1 MSKDQPSPGTQ
12 RSWLCRDRCLP
23 LPDAGVLMGI
33 LNVTPDSFSDRGSF
47 FDVDSAVRHAKRML
61 SEGATIIDVGG
72 ESTRPGA
79 LEVPATEEIARVL
92 PVIQYLAQ
100 SLPEAT
106 LSVDTS
112 KASVAR
118 AALEAGAR
126 ILNDVTGLRGDPGM
140 AQLAAETRA
149 GLVIMHMQGSPRTM
163 QDRPH
168 YKDVIGE
175 IRQFFETQIELALCA
190 GVDLEQI
197 VLDPG
202 IGFGKNLEHN
212 LEILQRLDQLPV
224 QGRPILLGVSRKSF
238 FQQLLGL
245 PVHDR
250 ALATAVVTALT
261 ASRGVAIHR
270 VHDVAESSQALR
282 LGEALR
288 ADACS

>member
-1 MSKDQPSPGTQ
+1 MSKDQPSPGTE

-23 LPDAGVLMGI
+23 LPEGGILMGI

-47 FDVDSAVRHAKRML
+47 FDVDSAVLHAKRML

-79 LEVPATEEIARVL
+79 LEVPAGEESARVL
-92 PVIQYLAQ
+92 PVIRYLSG
-100 SLPEAT
+100 SLPDAVV
-106 LSVDTS
+106 SIDTS
-112 KASVAR
+112 KVSVAK

-126 ILNDVTGLRGDPGM
+126 IINDVTGLRGDPGM

-163 QDRPH
+163 QDHPH
-168 YKDVIGE
+168 YDDVIGE
-175 IRQFFETQIELALCA
+175 IRQFFERQIDTALTA
-190 GVDLEQI
+190 GVDLRQI

-224 QGRPILLGVSRKSF
+224 HGRPILLGVSRKSF
-238 FQQLLGL
+238 FHQLLGL
-245 PVHDR
+245 PIGDR
-250 ALATAVVTALT
+250 ALATAVVTGLT

-282 LGEALR
+282 LAEALR
-288 ADACS
+288 TQMSS